1 VSPWERV
8 WSPPALRDLRR
19 LDRTVATRVLEA
31 LRILAEERRGDVR
44 RLQGQEAR
52 WRLRVGDWRVI
63 FTYDADAH
71 AIVILSVKPRGEA
84 YRG

>member
-1 VSPWERV
+1 
-8 WSPPALRDLRR
+8 
-19 LDRTVATRVLEA
+19 LEA
-31 LRILAEERRGDVR
+31 LRILAEEQRGDVR
-44 RLQGQEAR
+44 MLRGQDAR

-63 FTYDADAH
+63 FTYDSDAH

>member
-1 VSPWERV
+1 LKSWERV

-19 LDRTVATRVLEA
+19 LDRTVAARVLEA
-31 LRILAEERRGDVR
+31 LRILAEEQRGDIR
-44 RLQGQEAR
+44 RLQGREER

-63 FTYDADAH
+63 FTYDSDAH
-71 AIVILSVKPRGEA
+71 AIVILSVKPRGDA